1 MKELTVHRW
10 ETGKNTAPR
19 TAEALTRF
27 LYMEQIKGRAGKVRA
42 SLRRIADLEDGLNRQ
57 KALVFRLS
65 GDDSHSWVLAD

>member
-1 MKELTVHRW
+1 
-10 ETGKNTAPR
+10 
-19 TAEALTRF
+19 
-27 LYMEQIKGRAGKVRA
+27 MEQIKGRAGKVRA